1 MLIID
6 SDMTL
11 SVTSLDESLSAAA
24 SSLSSK
30 LADMEDANSLDVVVG
45 DVILRATGRANCDE
59 HGVVEE
65 EEFNER
71 LSSSTPPQR

>member
-6 SDMTL
+6 SGMTL
-11 SVTSLDESLSAAA
+11 PGTSPNESLFAAS

-30 LADMEDANSLDVVVG
+30 LADMEDANSLVVVVG
-45 DVILRATGRANCDE
+45 DVILRATGRASCHE
-59 HGVVEE
+59 HGVVAE